1 VQFLAESV
9 TISLAG
15 AALGAVVGGAAAM
28 GITTFIRWRA
38 GAPLYAAIT
47 WTTVAVSA
55 TAAIAIG
62 LMFGVYPALK
72 AANLSPVDAMRYE

>member
-1 VQFLAESV
+1 
-9 TISLAG
+9 
-15 AALGAVVGGAAAM
+15 M